1 LFTKLHFKIELL
13 WLYFKKHWI
22 ISSLVFLILISAAIF
37 HQQLISFY
45 NLPAFHPQIIGLEG
59 RYTIDDLPDEIV
71 QKISLGLTTL
81 SDHQKP
87 EISKLVKSVEIQ
99 NNNKDYIF
107 NLNDNIFWSSG
118 RKFTAYDINYEI
130 TGLTIT
136 PISNY
141 SIKISSETEFAPLLS
156 SLSQPLIKSNFD
168 GLGDYSVTKITYQDG
183 YIKTLNLKPKNKHIN
198 SIEYHF
204 YFDQQDVIDAYKIG
218 NVDIIKVNS
227 LPSELNSWGKTKITK
242 EIETNEKYVAVFINT
257 QKITSKQIRQA
268 LAYATPKG
276 DKSQRCLGP
285 ISPNSWAYYPDVKEY
300 SLNRTRAKEL
310 LGDEKV
316 ETINLSINDR
326 ELLPLAEEIKT
337 AWQDTLGFSVSIT
350 IENQINFDN
359 YDTLLT
365 YGAIT
370 NDPDQYLFW
379 HSTQTNTNI
388 TKLNSPR
395 IDKLL
400 EEGRQT
406 VDQIERKTIYQD
418 FQTYLLEESPAI
430 FLYYP
435 TVYTIT
441 RAK

>member
-1 LFTKLHFKIELL
+1 MLTKLHFKIEIL

-22 ISSLVFLILISAAIF
+22 ISSFVFLSIISSVIF
-37 HQQLISFY
+37 HQQIINFY
-45 NLPAFHPQIIGLEG
+45 NLPVFHPQIIGLEG
-59 RYTIDDLPDEIV
+59 RYTIDNLPDEIS
-71 QKISLGLTTL
+71 QKISLGLTVL

-87 EISKLVKSVEIQ
+87 EISKLVKSLEIQ
-99 NNNKDYIF
+99 NENKDYIF
-107 NLNDNIFWSSG
+107 TLNDNIYWSSG
-118 RKFTAYDINYEI
+118 KKFTAYDINYEI
-130 TGLTIT
+130 PGLTIT
-136 PISNY
+136 PLSTY
-141 SIKISSETEFAPLLS
+141 SVKISSETEFSPLLS
-156 SLSQPLIKSNFD
+156 SLTQPLIKSNFD
-168 GLGDYSVTKITYQDG
+168 GLGDYAVTKINYQEG
-183 YIKTLNLKPKNKHIN
+183 YIKTLHLKSKDKHKN
-198 SIEYHF
+198 SVEYRF
-204 YFDQQDVIDAYKIG
+204 YFDQQDVVNAYKIG

-227 LPSELNSWGKTKITK
+227 LPTEFNSWGQTKITK
-242 EIETNEKYVAVFINT
+242 EIETTEKYVAIFINT
-257 QKITSKQIRQA
+257 QKINSKQIRQA

-276 DKSQRCLGP
+276 DKNERCLGP
-285 ISPNSWAYYPDVKEY
+285 ISPNSWAYYPAVKEY
-300 SLNRTRAKEL
+300 NLNKTRAKEL
-310 LGDEKV
+310 LGEEKI
-316 ETINLSINDR
+316 ENINLSINDR
-326 ELLPLAEEIKT
+326 NLLPLAEEIKT
-337 AWQDTLGFSVSIT
+337 AWQNTLGFPVSIT

-406 VDQIERKTIYQD
+406 IDQIERKTIYQD
-418 FQTYLLEESPAI
+418 FQTYLLEDSPAI

-441 RAK
+441 RSK